1 MADKY
6 SVLTKDGPA
15 IMTADEI
22 VLLAYSIID
31 AILAEHYATY
41 KRHWEDLRQDAVW
54 GSYQALKR
62 YNPARGRLETFL
74 WGAAKR
80 VISRQVRTQVRYD
93 ARVGALPETVT
104 NLMAA
109 PYDELRP
116 PDPRLG
122 PLREFI
128 QAKGRGTLTSQERK
142 AVRLKIK
149 GKTNVEIYN
158 ELFRPEPYKSHIG
171 VAMVAYWRRLGIKYE
186 KWREKHGK

>member
-31 AILAEHYATY
+31 AILAEHYAPY
-41 KRHWEDLRQDAVW
+41 KRYWEDWRQDAVW
-54 GSYQALKR
+54 GAYQTLKR
-62 YNPARGRLETFL
+62 YNPARGRLEPFL

-80 VISRQVRTQVRYD
+80 VISKQVRTQVRYD
-93 ARVGALPETVT
+93 ARVEELPETVT
-104 NLMAA
+104 NLMAT
-109 PYDELRP
+109 PYDEPRP
-116 PDPRLG
+116 PDPRIG
-122 PLREFI
+122 SLREFI

-142 AVRLKIK
+142 AVRLKIE